1 MCLRFLVSPCLSV
14 SLSVLRRD
22 MHLCLYVY
30 MCAFLHVFLFVFV
43 RVCVYIGV
51 GVALMCVY

>member
-1 MCLRFLVSPCLSV
+1 MSPCLSV